1 MEFTVKLERFEG
13 PYTALLELIENKKL
27 SITEISLVSVTDEY
41 IEYVR
46 SLNGK
51 DVIDISQFIVVAS
64 TLMLMKAKSLFPEMV
79 YTEEEEKQ
87 IDDLEK
93 KLELHAI
100 LREAESGIKNTF
112 AKSVLY
118 SRAYKLPESVQVFV
132 VDARLSLQFLQ
143 SIASMTLVTFLEPKV
158 LTKIA
163 VEKAIRIE
171 NVIEDIMMRIKSAQT
186 LSLQSISKSAGTV
199 EEKKK
204 ILITSFM
211 AILELLK
218 NGALSA
224 TQDEKGGDIILSKI

>member
-1 MEFTVKLERFEG
+1 MEFTVKLDRFEG

-27 SITEISLVSVTDEY
+27 SITEISLVSVTDDY
-41 IEYVR
+41 IAYVR
-46 SLNGK
+46 SLNDK
-51 DVIDISQFIVVAS
+51 NVIDISQFVVVAS

-79 YTEEEEKQ
+79 YTEEEERQ

-93 KLELHAI
+93 KLELHTI
-100 LREAESGIKNTF
+100 LKDAELGIKNTF

-118 SRAYKLPESVQVFV
+118 SRAYKLPESVMVFV
-132 VDARLSLQFLQ
+132 IDTRLSLQLLQ

-171 NVIEDIMMRIKSAQT
+171 NVIEDIMTRIKSAQT
-186 LSLQSISKSAGTV
+186 LSLQTMSQSAGTV